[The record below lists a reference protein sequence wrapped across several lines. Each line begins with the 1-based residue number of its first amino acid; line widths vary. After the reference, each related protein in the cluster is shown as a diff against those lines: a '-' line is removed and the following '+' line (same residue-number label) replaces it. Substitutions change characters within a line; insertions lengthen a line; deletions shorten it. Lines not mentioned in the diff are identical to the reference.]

1 MTVLP
6 TEKKILKFYDKKF
19 ILFFAIVSA
28 IFSYIESIIPKPL
41 IFVKI
46 GFAYIPILIV
56 LDKINILYS
65 IIIILFKSIVT
76 GIFAGTLFS
85 FTGILSIVGAAGSIV
100 AFALIYLF
108 IKKFSKVAIS
118 ILLAVFTNL
127 FQLIFYSVFIIKDY
141 NILRLIPLINLI
153 SVIAGAIT
161 GYIAIEIEE
170 KYLTVEFLIK

>member
-1 MTVLP
+1 MTALP

-19 ILFFAIVSA
+19 ILFFATVSA

-56 LDKINILYS
+56 LDKINVLYS
-65 IIIILFKSIVT
+65 IVIILLKSILT
-76 GIFAGTLFS
+76 GIFAGSLFS
-85 FTGILSIVGAAGSIV
+85 FTGILSIVGAAGSV
-100 AFALIYLF
+100 FAFALIYLF

-141 NILRLIPLINLI
+141 NILRLIPLINII

-161 GYIAIEIEE
+161 GCIAIEIEE
-170 KYLTVEFLIK
+170 KYLAVEFLIK